1 MLRSSRRPLDAR
13 HVIESV
19 VSDDEFK
26 ERRQDGTPPRAA
38 FALTAMTL
46 VELGTTAEGNRTHCA
61 DQLHVAATLPD
72 YIRAMDK
79 LTVAQTL
86 NEDTEEVVYS
96 LTADERN
103 AYVYDTVVFNHT
115 LESLIDND
123 SGAHFNEVAGFVYG
137 MYAHLFCRDTLE
149 QRRAVKEQIDQTL
162 NGIRG
167 EIIGEQLLGYLGYDT
182 ERPTVEDDMRGID
195 RHVYFEDGWKGVDF
209 KIDPKMAEKKRLK
222 RPGSLTLTVPV
233 PDDVIGTK
241 LRLDSKDV
249 ATYAPYFATELA
261 REWQRYSAY
270 KARIEAERATHR
282 AQGTRTRPRR

>member
-1 MLRSSRRPLDAR
+1 MLRSPRGPLDAR
-13 HVIESV
+13 HVVESV
-19 VSDDEFK
+19 VSDDEFQ

-46 VELGTTAEGNRTHCA
+46 VELGTTPEGNRTRCA
-61 DQLHVAATLPD
+61 DQLHVAATIPD
-72 YIRAMDK
+72 YIRAQNN
-79 LTVAQTL
+79 LTSAQTDEYGYGL
-86 NEDTEEVVYS
+86 TTEE
-96 LTADERN
+96 RR
-103 AYVYDTVVFNHT
+103 AYVRDTVVFNHA

-123 SGAHFNEVAGFVYG
+123 SGATFNEVTKFVYG
-137 MYAHLFCRDTLE
+137 MYTQLFPRDTPE
-149 QRRAVKEQIDQTL
+149 QRQAIKKDIEMTL

-167 EIIGEQLLGYLGYDT
+167 EIIGEQLLEYLGYDT

-195 RHVYFEDGWKGVDF
+195 RHVYFEDGWKGVDL

>member
-1 MLRSSRRPLDAR
+1 MLRSPRRPLDAR
-13 HVIESV
+13 YVVESV
-19 VSDDEFK
+19 VSDNEFK

-46 VELGTTAEGNRTHCA
+46 VELGTTTEGNRTHCA

-72 YIRAMDK
+72 YIRAQNN
-79 LTVAQTL
+79 LTSAQTDEYGYGL
-86 NEDTEEVVYS
+86 TTEE
-96 LTADERN
+96 RR
-103 AYVYDTVVFNHT
+103 AYVRDTVVFNHA

-123 SGAHFNEVAGFVYG
+123 SGATFNEVTKFVYG
-137 MYAHLFCRDTLE
+137 MYTQLFPRDTPE
-149 QRRAVKEQIDQTL
+149 QRQAIKKDIEMTL

-167 EIIGEQLLGYLGYDT
+167 EIIGEQLLEYLGYDT

-241 LRLDSKDV
+241 LRLDPEDV
-249 ATYAPYFATELA
+249 AIYAPYFATGLA

-270 KARIEAERATHR
+270 KARIEAKRATHP
-282 AQGTRTRPRR
+282 AQGTPTRRRR

>member
-1 MLRSSRRPLDAR
+1 MLRSPRTPLDAQ
-13 HVIESV
+13 HIVESV
-19 VSDDEFK
+19 VSDDEFR
-26 ERRQDGTPPRAA
+26 ERRDDGERPHTA
-38 FALTAMTL
+38 FSLTAMTL
-46 VELGTTAEGNRTHCA
+46 VELGTTPEGNRTRCA

-72 YIRAMDK
+72 YIRAQNN
-79 LTVAQTL
+79 LTSAQTDEYGYGL
-86 NEDTEEVVYS
+86 TTEE
-96 LTADERN
+96 RR
-103 AYVYDTVVFNHT
+103 AYVRDTVVFNHA

-123 SGAHFNEVAGFVYG
+123 SGATFNEVTKFVYG
-137 MYAHLFCRDTLE
+137 MCTQLFPRDTPE
-149 QRRAVKEQIDQTL
+149 QRQAIKKDIEMTI

-167 EIIGEQLLGYLGYDT
+167 EIIGEQLLEYLGYDT

-195 RHVYFEDGWKGVDF
+195 RHVYFEDGWKGVDL